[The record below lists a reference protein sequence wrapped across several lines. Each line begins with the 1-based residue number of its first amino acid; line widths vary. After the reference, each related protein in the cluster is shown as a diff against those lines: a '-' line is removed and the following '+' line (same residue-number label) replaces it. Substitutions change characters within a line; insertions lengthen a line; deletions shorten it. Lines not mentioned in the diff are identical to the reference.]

1 MSQSFSLGS
10 RVLSNASISSIAS
23 VDDVPHARHVACDRA
38 VEGGDEA
45 QFWNEGR
52 DFAAHEECCGHAVPS
67 GKMRLKNVVRLL
79 PKPRG
84 SRLWRGLL
92 WVRGGGGKSPDH
104 VKYTA
109 YESQHLIPRL
119 PASARSAPLEVLAAA
134 NAPAII
140 AILAEHLYE
149 ADHGMRASEFYAR
162 VDRSLEELRATGV
175 DMPSTARE
183 YASQWLA
190 QGLLERTL
198 PYGSD
203 EEVYS
208 LTSASADAVRFVT
221 GMGRPR
227 AEATESRLQLVITA
241 LDGLEEDTDA
251 DVERREHRLI
261 EEQSRIRRELEAV
274 GRGEVKV
281 LDKDTALERTRE
293 ILTLFSGL
301 VGDFH
306 RVRDSFEAL
315 NA

>member
-1 MSQSFSLGS
+1 MPPAWRVAELLPLARGS
-10 RVLSNASISSIAS
+10 CRTLRSRPSRPWMTSRTPATWPAIEPS
-23 VDDVPHARHVACDRA
+23 R
-38 VEGGDEA
+38 GGDEA

-67 GKMRLKNVVRLL
+67 GKMSLKNVVRLL

-119 PASARSAPLEVLAAA
+119 PASARSALWKLLAAA

-190 QGLLERTL
+190 RG
-198 PYGSD
+198 
-203 EEVYS
+203 
-208 LTSASADAVRFVT
+208 ASNARCPTAATRRSIRSP
-221 GMGRPR
+221 RPR
-227 AEATESRLQLVITA
+227 STP
-241 LDGLEEDTDA
+241 
-251 DVERREHRLI
+251 
-261 EEQSRIRRELEAV
+261 
-274 GRGEVKV
+274 
-281 LDKDTALERTRE
+281 
-293 ILTLFSGL
+293 
-301 VGDFH
+301 
-306 RVRDSFEAL
+306 
-315 NA
+315 